1 VLRYRSAYCRYI
13 RLENP
18 MTKIQQ
24 ATAYLLHKSQ
34 SSTLSAQRIVFMFY
48 LADWLSALRYGQ
60 TISGETWKFGHHGPD
75 SESLR
80 RSMAS
85 NRLFRSTFDD
95 TQWPHRIEVS
105 FVGKEEFDHLSG
117 DAITVL
123 DYVAQLTDSLMFNQ
137 LTDTVYQTYP
147 VSAPTRYET
156 LDLVE
161 LAEELRLTDEAR
173 PQAASKGVITS
184 TAA

>member
-1 VLRYRSAYCRYI
+1 
-13 RLENP
+13 

-34 SSTLSAQRIVFMFY
+34 SSTLSAQRLVFLLY

-60 TISGETWKFGHHGPD
+60 TISGETWTFGHHGPD

-85 NRLFRSTFDD
+85 NRHFHSTFNDS
-95 TQWPHRIEVS
+95 QWPPRIEVR
-105 FVGKEEFDHLSG
+105 FVGNKEFDQLS
-117 DAITVL
+117 DDTITVL
-123 DYVAQLTDSLMFNQ
+123 DYVAQMSNRLMFDQ

-156 LDLVE
+156 LDLIE
-161 LAEELRLTDEAR
+161 LAEEFRAVDQAR
-173 PQAASKGVITS
+173 PHAASKGVITS